1 MWRLRSRQGP
11 GGGPPT
17 SISSLFPQGRVLT
30 LRAEPF
36 DFAQDRPQDEATGLA
51 LRRRQVGLRGY
62 PSGSPGFATRAHV
75 AERAGFEPARLIAY
89 TISNRAH
96 STGLCDLSGYQKHYT
111 IDG

>member
-1 MWRLRSRQGP
+1 M
-11 GGGPPT
+11 
-17 SISSLFPQGRVLT
+17 
-30 LRAEPF
+30 
-36 DFAQDRPQDEATGLA
+36 
-51 LRRRQVGLRGY
+51 GLRGY
-62 PSGSPGFATRAHV
+62 VSTELDEVPSSSPGFATRAHV